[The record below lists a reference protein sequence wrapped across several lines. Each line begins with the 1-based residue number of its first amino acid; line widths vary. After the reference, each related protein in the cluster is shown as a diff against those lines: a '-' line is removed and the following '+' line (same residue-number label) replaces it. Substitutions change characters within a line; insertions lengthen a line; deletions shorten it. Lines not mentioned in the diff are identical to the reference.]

1 MRLMHGEPIYFELR
15 ETNLKVLQSFTG
27 QTLYAVYFNV
37 YGNWFISKPSH

>member
-1 MRLMHGEPIYFELR
+1 MRLMHGELIYIEFLK
-15 ETNLKVLQSFTG
+15 TNLNVAQSFTG

>member
-1 MRLMHGEPIYFELR
+1 MHLMHEEPFYFEFL
-15 ETNLKVLQSFTG
+15 ENNLKVPQSFTG